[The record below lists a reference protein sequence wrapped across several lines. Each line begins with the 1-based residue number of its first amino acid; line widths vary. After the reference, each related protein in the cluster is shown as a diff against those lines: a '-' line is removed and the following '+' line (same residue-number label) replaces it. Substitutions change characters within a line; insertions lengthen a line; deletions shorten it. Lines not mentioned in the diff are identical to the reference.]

1 MKKIL
6 VPIDFSSDSINA
18 LEHAINIAN
27 KSNASLTMVYV
38 KSNNTLSTPLYFKDL
53 TKKEQHSPEE
63 LFNIIIEKY
72 KDKFLTNYDY
82 KIHEGKVFKEIT
94 NQAKYDN
101 TDLIVMGTHGM
112 SGFETYFIGSNA
124 FKVVSN
130 VNCDVITVRNGFL
143 RTDIKNIIM
152 PIDISSETQKKLES
166 TVKIAKLY
174 NAKIH
179 VLSVSETNSDEI
191 AKTLESTSSKIC
203 NYLSTNNIL
212 FERQSILKK
221 GITENII
228 NYANKTKAELISIM
242 TEQTETSYNLWL
254 GKYAQQMIN
263 NSPIPILS
271 IHNNK

>member
-179 VLSVSETNSDEI
+179 VLSVSETNSEEI

>member
-72 KDKFLTNYDY
+72 NDKFLTNYDY

-179 VLSVSETNSDEI
+179 VLSVSETNSEEI